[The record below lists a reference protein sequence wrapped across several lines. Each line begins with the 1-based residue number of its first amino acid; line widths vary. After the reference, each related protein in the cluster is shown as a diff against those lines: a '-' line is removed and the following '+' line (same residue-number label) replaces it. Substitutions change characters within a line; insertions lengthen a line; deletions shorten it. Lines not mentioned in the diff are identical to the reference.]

1 MDYKHTARGGDQ
13 YRAHVNMV
21 MKNWVQLDMG
31 QFIFRPSDS
40 QKRYLSSEVFTAVL
54 KEIKFSRDVSI
65 RKLVNSPR
73 FRWCFMNS
81 SSGKR

>member
-54 KEIKFSRDVSI
+54 
-65 RKLVNSPR
+65 
-73 FRWCFMNS
+73 
-81 SSGKR
+81 